1 MSIAQDPIKCGICG
15 KPITLEG
22 VKVSAEG
29 KPVHEQCLVAKI
41 RLSRPNPALID

>member
-29 KPVHEQCLVAKI
+29 TPVRMNNAWLL
-41 RLSRPNPALID
+41 RSG